1 MLRRLTDNTTA
12 MFWTLHLGGWAGF
25 ALFTYLMGIAAHDKP
40 PDYIMPSIGYA
51 LAGTG
56 ITYGLRRLYKWIWN
70 LPKIASFLI
79 GGLGVVIAAFAFA
92 AARQFVYLHLYEGFE
107 FGTLSATEYFHPW
120 DTTLS
125 LYLIGT
131 WSGLYF
137 GIKYYRMVQQQ
148 REQVLKATS
157 AAHESQLKMLRYQLN
172 PHFLFNT
179 LNAIS
184 TLVLEG
190 ENDTANRMVSRLS
203 TFLRHSLDRDP
214 MQKITLRKEIEAL
227 NLYLTIENI
236 RFEDRLKVLIE
247 IEPEAYTARVP
258 SMILQPLIENAIKY
272 AIHTSEDGGII
283 SIAGIIRDDMLCLSV
298 ADNGPGIP
306 GLDQQRAG
314 SGKGVGLTNI
324 RERLQVLYGEQQ
336 KFRIEN
342 AEPNGLKVTIC
353 IPFEC
358 NN

>member
-70 LPKIASFLI
+70 LPKIASFFV

-92 AARQFVYLHLYEGFE
+92 AARQFVYLHLYEGFK
-107 FGTLSATEYFHPW
+107 FGTLSAAEYFHPW

-148 REQVLKATS
+148 RAVPCLTMQVSRQICCLMCVMPRLPSKVS
-157 AAHESQLKMLRYQLN
+157 IYPEPMSQ
-172 PHFLFNT
+172 FCT
-179 LNAIS
+179 LMHCSNR
-184 TLVLEG
+184 
-190 ENDTANRMVSRLS
+190 NRM
-203 TFLRHSLDRDP
+203 
-214 MQKITLRKEIEAL
+214 
-227 NLYLTIENI
+227 LY
-236 RFEDRLKVLIE
+236 
-247 IEPEAYTARVP
+247 
-258 SMILQPLIENAIKY
+258 
-272 AIHTSEDGGII
+272 
-283 SIAGIIRDDMLCLSV
+283 
-298 ADNGPGIP
+298 
-306 GLDQQRAG
+306 
-314 SGKGVGLTNI
+314 
-324 RERLQVLYGEQQ
+324 
-336 KFRIEN
+336 
-342 AEPNGLKVTIC
+342 
-353 IPFEC
+353 
-358 NN
+358 